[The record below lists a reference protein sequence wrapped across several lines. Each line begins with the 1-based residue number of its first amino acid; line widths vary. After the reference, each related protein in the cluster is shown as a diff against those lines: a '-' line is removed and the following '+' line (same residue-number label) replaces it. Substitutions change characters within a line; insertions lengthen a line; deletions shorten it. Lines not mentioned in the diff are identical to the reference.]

1 MRLLNCNC
9 ENYNLSW
16 DVKILKVKLKAVAD
30 TRMNCRDVVCDLSF
44 SKSNIVKVKSGITG
58 VPEFYLKV

>member
-1 MRLLNCNC
+1 MRLLNC
-9 ENYNLSW
+9 EIYNLSW
-16 DVKILKVKLKAVAD
+16 NVLILKVKLKAGAD
-30 TRMNCRDVVCDLSF
+30 TRKKCRDFVCDLSF